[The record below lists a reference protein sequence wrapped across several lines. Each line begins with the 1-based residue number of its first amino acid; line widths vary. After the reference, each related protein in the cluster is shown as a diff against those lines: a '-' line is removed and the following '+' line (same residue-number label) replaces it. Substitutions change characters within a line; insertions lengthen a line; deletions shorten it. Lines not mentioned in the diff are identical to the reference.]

1 MKDFIDW
8 IKAEAMGMEAERE
21 IQEIFRRWTFYLIEY
36 RLWKRE
42 GMSLDYQIS
51 NLSNESG

>member
-8 IKAEAMGMEAERE
+8 IKAEAMGMEGERE

-51 NLSNESG
+51 NLSDESG